1 MCTDIRICSDDN
13 RHGLTTGGSGS
24 DHSAWELGGE
34 SHNPDS
40 VCISGSACEG
50 VLRGTGTTDCSTA
63 RVSPST
69 SGLIVD
75 DVPSGWSASRWWSPR
90 DSYGVA
96 ASEHSSEASGWAG
109 GSCGIHERVCLALL
123 LLPSFSDTCVGT
135 RERAIRAGTPLFPTM
150 VYYRVLKGP
159 RSQCFPHTLV
169 GP

>member
-1 MCTDIRICSDDN
+1 MCTDIPICSEDN

-40 VCISGSACEG
+40 VCISGSVCDGE
-50 VLRGTGTTDCSTA
+50 LRGTGTTDCSTA

-96 ASEHSSEASGWAG
+96 ASEHTSKASGWAG
-109 GSCGIHERVCLALL
+109 SSCG
-123 LLPSFSDTCVGT
+123 
-135 RERAIRAGTPLFPTM
+135 
-150 VYYRVLKGP
+150 VYMR
-159 RSQCFPHTLV
+159 
-169 GP
+169 